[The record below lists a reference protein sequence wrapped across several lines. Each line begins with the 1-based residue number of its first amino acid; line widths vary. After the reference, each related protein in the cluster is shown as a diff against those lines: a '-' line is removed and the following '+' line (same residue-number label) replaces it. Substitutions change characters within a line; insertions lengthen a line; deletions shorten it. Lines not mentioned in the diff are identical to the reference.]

1 MGTAGIIAVIA
12 LVVALVAVCL
22 LMKTPKTKLRL
33 SGERRGSQVLRS
45 QLGLIRIQR
54 AVKSG

>member
-22 LMKTPKTKLRL
+22 LDENPEN
-33 SGERRGSQVLRS
+33 GE
-45 QLGLIRIQR
+45 
-54 AVKSG
+54 